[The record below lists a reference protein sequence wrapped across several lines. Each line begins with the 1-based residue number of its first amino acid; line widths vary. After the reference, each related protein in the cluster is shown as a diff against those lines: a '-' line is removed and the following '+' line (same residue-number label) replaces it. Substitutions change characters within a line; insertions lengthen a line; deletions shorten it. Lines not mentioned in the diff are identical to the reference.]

1 MKNEKAITA
10 EDKKKKKKKIILFG
24 LGTAVA
30 GIGGYFGW
38 QWWKNRKANTK
49 DEKQNDDSSFKI
61 PSPPQQSSF
70 LPSFTSPRND
80 DFPLKKGSKGAKVK
94 TLQQSLI
101 SKYGKSILPK
111 YGADGDFG
119 SETVNA
125 LKKLNLPEEI
135 DDSSFNVLTKGNAI
149 NASEVAKTLYK
160 NAVNKNLAQVLFTL
174 RGMKSKEDYSAASE
188 EFKKYPLRG
197 VRQTL
202 VNGLLSSFTDE
213 KQKQQIR
220 LEFTRMGLKYD
231 GSKWSL
237 SGIDGSAIITKEK
250 TVVWK
255 NSREGI
261 KVPANMVLGT
271 EITERDGYTAFE
283 NNGQNFLVETKTIKH
298 L

>member
-1 MKNEKAITA
+1 MKNEKTISS
-10 EDKKKKKKKIILFG
+10 EDKKKKKKRIILFG

-38 QWWKNRKANTK
+38 QWWKTRRAKK
-49 DEKQNDDSSFKI
+49 EEEQEDDSSFKI

-70 LPSFTSPRND
+70 LPSNTTPRND

-101 SKYGKSILPK
+101 AKYGKRILPK

-135 DDSSFNVLTKGNAI
+135 DDSTFNVLTKGNAI

-174 RGMKSKEDYSAASE
+174 RGMKSREDYSAASE

-202 VNGLLSSFTDE
+202 VNGLLDSFSDD

-220 LEFTRMGLKYD
+220 LEFSRMGLKYD

-237 SGIDGSAIITKEK
+237 SGIEGPAIITNQK

-255 NSREGI
+255 SPREGI
-261 KVPANMVLGT
+261 KVPAGMILGT

-283 NNGQNFLVETKTIKH
+283 NNGENFLVETKTIKH